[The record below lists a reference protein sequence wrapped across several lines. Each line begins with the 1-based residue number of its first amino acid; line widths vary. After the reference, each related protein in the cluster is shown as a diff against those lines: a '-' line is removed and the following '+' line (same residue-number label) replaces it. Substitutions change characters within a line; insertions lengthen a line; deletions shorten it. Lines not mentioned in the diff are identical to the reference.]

1 MTTTISETLAAL
13 ADCGEAYVV
22 GGAVRDMLSGAEIG
36 DVDIAAPGGRA
47 WADAAA
53 GRLGVRAVPIGGGA
67 QIWRLPLEGRQI
79 DVTDA
84 PNGLEA
90 DLARRDFTVNAMA
103 MPLAD
108 FAAGAPPTALIDPLG
123 GLRDLRA
130 KRLEPASDSAIR
142 DDPVRA
148 LRGVRIEAERGL
160 RLTARAEAAI
170 RECAARAAGAPGE
183 RIWAELGRIFRAAD
197 SAAAARRMEALGLLG
212 ALFPEL
218 DACRGVD
225 QRPVHRRDVFDHQ
238 LDALEWLD
246 LLIAPAPRD
255 DAFGLRERLWA
266 AAGGD
271 ARRRIWDARRDLRI
285 ATLLHDIGKPATRTI
300 GADGR
305 TRFLGH
311 SELGAALAEHRL
323 RALRAPGTTVEAV
336 SAYLVHHLRPG
347 QIAAPGKP
355 PSERALFRFHR
366 ELGGRAAPL
375 VALFLADSLATAGA
389 EALAPRWDAYAAHAA
404 LIMQWRPRRAA
415 ARTRLLDGGAIMAAT
430 GLEPGPA
437 VGRIRDIIDEEAAVG
452 ALASVGAARDR
463 ARSLAAEF
471 RDGALG
477 AAR

>member
-1 MTTTISETLAAL
+1 MTKTISATLAAL
-13 ADCGEAYVV
+13 ADCGTAHVV
-22 GGAVRDMLSGAEIG
+22 GGAVRDALAGAEIG
-36 DVDIAAPGGRA
+36 DIDIAAPGGRA
-47 WADAAA
+47 WAGAAA
-53 GRLGVRAVPIGGGA
+53 ERLGVRAARIGGGA
-67 QIWRLPLEGRQI
+67 ETWRLVLEGCQI
-79 DVTDA
+79 DVTDV
-84 PNGLEA
+84 PRGLDA

-103 MPLAD
+103 VPLAD
-108 FAAGAPPTALIDPLG
+108 FAAGAAESALIDPLG
-123 GLRDLRA
+123 GLTDLRA
-130 KRLEPASDSAIR
+130 ERLEIVSDSAIR

-148 LRGVRIEAERGL
+148 LRGVRIEAERDL

-170 RECAARAAGAPGE
+170 RGCAAVIAGVPGE
-183 RIWAELGRIFRAAD
+183 RIWAELDRIFRSAD
-197 SAAAARRMEALGLLG
+197 SSAAVRRMEALGLLG
-212 ALFPEL
+212 PLFPEL

-225 QRPVHRRDVFDHQ
+225 QRPVHRRDVFNHQ

-255 DAFGLRERLWA
+255 GEFGFRERLRA
-266 AAGGD
+266 ALGEDELRGIRD
-271 ARRRIWDARRDLRI
+271 ARRELRI

-305 TRFLGH
+305 TRFYGH
-311 SELGAALAEHRL
+311 SELGAELAEHRL
-323 RALRAPGTTVEAV
+323 RALRAPGAIVEAV
-336 SAYLVHHLRPG
+336 SAYLLHHLRPG

-366 ELGGRAAPL
+366 ELGARAAPL

-389 EALAPRWDAYAAHAA
+389 EALAPRWDDYAAHAA
-404 LIMQWRPRRAA
+404 RIVHWRPRRAA
-415 ARTRLLDGGAIMAAT
+415 ERAHLLDGGGIMEAT

-452 ALASVGAARDR
+452 ALASVEAARDR

-471 RDGALG
+471 RGGALG